1 MTRSLKAVAAQV
13 AWHYVEL
20 AAEKGAG
27 SGVWLERG
35 RVGIGCSMGCHSLI
49 LAWTCLVSF
58 TPAPITYYH

>member
-27 SGVWLERG
+27 SGVWLK
-35 RVGIGCSMGCHSLI
+35 
-49 LAWTCLVSF
+49 
-58 TPAPITYYH
+58 